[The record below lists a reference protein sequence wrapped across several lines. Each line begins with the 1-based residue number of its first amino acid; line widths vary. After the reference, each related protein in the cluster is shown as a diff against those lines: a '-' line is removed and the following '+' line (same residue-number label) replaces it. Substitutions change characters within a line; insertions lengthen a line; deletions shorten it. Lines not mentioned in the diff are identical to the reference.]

1 MNNLAAQAKGVQST
15 KAGEPI
21 EFQIILTNVR
31 RPVKIINLKP
41 STHCGYSLA
50 LYIKS
55 STLLQYSCTMPLSLW
70 IPVKLIISSN
80 TLLTFIELYKTL
92 ASYDAVSIRRHSTA
106 SCNCSSSKTGL
117 TASSRTY
124 WTQQIQD
131 SITQNRLAS
140 LRRSVG
146 HNEYEGSIEESSVGN
161 KKTTKQ

>member
-1 MNNLAAQAKGVQST
+1 MAA
-15 KAGEPI
+15 PLRFI
-21 EFQIILTNVR
+21 
-31 RPVKIINLKP
+31 
-41 STHCGYSLA
+41 
-50 LYIKS
+50 
-55 STLLQYSCTMPLSLW
+55 LSLQLFFNTH
-70 IPVKLIISSN
+70 VQCHYQN

-146 HNEYEGSIEESSVGN
+146 RNEYEGSIEASSVGN
-161 KKTTKQ
+161 KKKNYKTMTQKHKYGKNFPISERK